1 MKMVCAIVFADP
13 KKLGCETIRG
23 ERRSSKRKNRT
34 ISDWAVNNLWAMDAI
49 SFDSVGV
56 NFGGYNALQSLS
68 FSVPQGQFVALVGPT
83 GCGKSSVL
91 NLAAGLLKPTSGVV
105 RTASRQL
112 DSINSDA
119 AYMFQQD
126 ALLPWKTAIDNVMLG
141 PALRGKP
148 RPQAAKEA
156 QVWIE
161 RVGLRGFESRYP
173 SQLSGGQRKRVAM
186 AQALINRLPILLMDE
201 SFSALDVQTR
211 ALMENKLLEL
221 WQELEAT
228 VLFVTHD
235 LEEAIAMA
243 DRVLLFTAGPGAR
256 LKGDYTIS
264 LPRPRNVSEARFIP
278 GFAEIY
284 ETIWRNLKE
293 EVMATYDR

>member
-1 MKMVCAIVFADP
+1 
-13 KKLGCETIRG
+13 
-23 ERRSSKRKNRT
+23 
-34 ISDWAVNNLWAMDAI
+34 VNNLRAVAHI
-49 SFDSVGV
+49 SLESVGV
-56 NFGGYNALQSLS
+56 TFGRYPALRDVS
-68 FSVPQGQFVALVGPT
+68 FDVPRGQFVALVGPT

-91 NLAAGLLKPTSGVV
+91 NLVAGLLKPTAGIV
-105 RTASRQL
+105 RAGNL
-112 DSINSDA
+112 PIASINRDA

-126 ALLPWKTAIDNVMLG
+126 ALFPWKTAIENIMLG
-141 PALRGKP
+141 PAVRGKP
-148 RPQAAKEA
+148 RPLAAKEA
-156 QVWIE
+156 QGWLD
-161 RVGLRGFESRYP
+161 RVGLRGLESRYP

-211 ALMENKLLEL
+211 TLMENKLLEL
-221 WQELEAT
+221 WQELKAT

-243 DRVLLFTAGPGAR
+243 DRVLLFTAGPEAR
-256 LKGDYTIS
+256 LRGDYPIS

-278 GFAEIY
+278 GFPEIY

-293 EVMATYDR
+293 EVMGTYDW